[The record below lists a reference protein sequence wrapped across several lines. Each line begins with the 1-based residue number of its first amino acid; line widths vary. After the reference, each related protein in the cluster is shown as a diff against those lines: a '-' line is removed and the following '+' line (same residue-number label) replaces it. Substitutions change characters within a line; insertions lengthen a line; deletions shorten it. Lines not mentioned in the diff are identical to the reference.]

1 MSRTRNYFSGPFLF
15 TEKEKRMNTHVSD
28 IAFTPAVKTQQERFG
43 SRAGYASME
52 ERGGWQDKVTSDLKG
67 FIAERDSIY
76 LATTGSEG
84 YPYIQ
89 HRGGEKGFLKVLDE
103 KTLAFAD
110 FSGNRQYITI
120 GNVSENNRAFIF
132 LMDYENQRRVKVW
145 GRVRIVEDDASL
157 TAQVASSNDRVERV
171 VVFTVEAWD
180 VNCPKHIPRRYT
192 HEQVQALTEEINRLK
207 EENRLLKQEVVVP

>member
-1 MSRTRNYFSGPFLF
+1 
-15 TEKEKRMNTHVSD
+15 MNTHVSD